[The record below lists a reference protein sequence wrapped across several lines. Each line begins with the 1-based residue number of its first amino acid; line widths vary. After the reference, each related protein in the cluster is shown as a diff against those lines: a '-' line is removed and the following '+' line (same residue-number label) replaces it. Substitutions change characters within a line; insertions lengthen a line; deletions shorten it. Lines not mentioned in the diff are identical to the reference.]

1 MTREQRLKRL
11 AAFLRD
17 FAALLEEI
25 PVNSMEAV
33 RERFCDAM
41 GAYLKAM
48 ERGTDERIQRADNG

>member
-1 MTREQRLKRL
+1 MTREERLKRL

-17 FAALLEEI
+17 FTVLLEEI
-25 PVNSMEAV
+25 PVNSREAV